1 MRLMWVQQWAVLPVI
16 VEDRDM
22 LDDNGQGGRLP
33 PGGQPMDPS
42 ARARLS
48 EREGPFQPRTSLPY
62 PVILYWHLHILLS
75 FHFRPSSVN
84 AK

>member
-16 VEDRDM
+16 VEDREM
-22 LDDNGQGGRLP
+22 LEDNGQGGRLP

-48 EREGPFQPRTSLPY
+48 EREGPFQPRTFLPY
-62 PVILYWHLHILLS
+62 PVILSLA
-75 FHFRPSSVN
+75 SSHPLYLFIFSHHRSC
-84 AK
+84 